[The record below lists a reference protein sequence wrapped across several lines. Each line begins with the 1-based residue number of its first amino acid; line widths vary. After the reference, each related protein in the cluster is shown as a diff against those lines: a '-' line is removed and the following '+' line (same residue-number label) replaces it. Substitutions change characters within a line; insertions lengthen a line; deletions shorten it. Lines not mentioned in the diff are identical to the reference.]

1 MRVLHVTGRSA
12 FPMPCPQPW
21 RLLDDITHLALA
33 VQVLEILINLCSFFS
48 VYPPFPH
55 ASFQAEFE
63 FIFMLTKS
71 NYARK
76 SNTKT
81 LKTLVISQ
89 SEGWKDQRTHLRR
102 DSPAPNR
109 SPPLS
114 QPCHKVRVHG
124 NQLPTYPA
132 H

>member
-12 FPMPCPQPW
+12 FPMPRPQPW

-33 VQVLEILINLCSFFS
+33 VQVLEILINFCSFFS
-48 VYPPFPH
+48 VCPPVLH
-55 ASFQAEFE
+55 ASFQAEFQ

-81 LKTLVISQ
+81 TQDIGDLPIRGLERSKNTPAQGQPGPQPFSSTLPALPQSQ
-89 SEGWKDQRTHLRR
+89 SPW
-102 DSPAPNR
+102 
-109 SPPLS
+109 
-114 QPCHKVRVHG
+114 
-124 NQLPTYPA
+124 
-132 H
+132 